1 MSQGK
6 TRTIL
11 EELNS
16 ISVDRNKH
24 HVLENRVEH
33 LVSGVENV
41 KKIQALLQF
50 CFSDNCK
57 SGYRKIF
64 NHFDFQSKLKS
75 ILHVFRAF
83 SCFFEGQKF
92 KMQHNTQLPLLLWN
106 YAVNQINHVTIR
118 LVEKS

>member
-41 KKIQALLQF
+41 KKILRETYDESTALDLERRMIN
-50 CFSDNCK
+50 SLK
-57 SGYRKIF
+57 SGDPK
-64 NHFDFQSKLKS
+64 KS
-75 ILHVFRAF
+75 TWHKESYKREPDV
-83 SCFFEGQKF
+83 Q
-92 KMQHNTQLPLLLWN
+92 
-106 YAVNQINHVTIR
+106 Y
-118 LVEKS
+118 KS